1 MKDYKVKAL
10 FRFDDVVEK
19 VTRNIGDEF
28 YCDEERYKF
37 LEKHNAVELVE
48 KAKIEEE
55 NGFLQEEPDAGQE
68 NKDAVKPKKPKKR
81 KKVDE

>member
-1 MKDYKVKAL
+1 MGDCKVKVL

-28 YCDEERYKF
+28 YCSEERYKF
-37 LEKHNAVELVE
+37 LEKNKAVELIE
-48 KAKIEEE
+48 KAKVKEE
-55 NGFLQEEPDAGQE
+55 NGFLEEKVSQAK
-68 NKDAVKPKKPKKR
+68 NKDAEPAKKPKKK